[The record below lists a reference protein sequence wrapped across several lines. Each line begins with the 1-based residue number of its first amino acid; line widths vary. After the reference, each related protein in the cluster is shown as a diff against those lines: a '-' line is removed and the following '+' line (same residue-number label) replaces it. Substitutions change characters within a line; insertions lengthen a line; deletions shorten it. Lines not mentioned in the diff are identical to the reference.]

1 MEYTWLVLIIVLII
15 IEALTVN
22 LVTVWGAIGALFAL
36 ITSIFTNNINIQI
49 IVFFLVT
56 TLLLI
61 FTRPF
66 MYKVLKVKKEAT
78 NLDSVIGKI
87 GVTLTDVTNFDGCVM
102 VMGKNWA
109 ARSFNEN
116 IIKKD
121 TKVKILE
128 IKGVKLIVKEVEK

>member
-49 IVFFLVT
+49 IVFFLIT

-87 GVTLTDVTNFDGCVM
+87 GVTLTDVTNFDGRVM
-102 VMGKNWA
+102 VMGK
-109 ARSFNEN
+109 
-116 IIKKD
+116 KC
-121 TKVKILE
+121 
-128 IKGVKLIVKEVEK
+128 

>member
-1 MEYTWLVLIIVLII
+1 ML
-15 IEALTVN
+15 
-22 LVTVWGAIGALFAL
+22 
-36 ITSIFTNNINIQI
+36 
-49 IVFFLVT
+49 
-56 TLLLI
+56 
-61 FTRPF
+61 
-66 MYKVLKVKKEAT
+66 KKEAT

-87 GVTLTDVTNFDGCVM
+87 GVTLTDVTNFDGRVM

-109 ARSFNEN
+109 ARSVNEN

>member
-1 MEYTWLVLIIVLII
+1 
-15 IEALTVN
+15 
-22 LVTVWGAIGALFAL
+22 
-36 ITSIFTNNINIQI
+36 
-49 IVFFLVT
+49 
-56 TLLLI
+56 
-61 FTRPF
+61 

-87 GVTLTDVTNFDGCVM
+87 GVTLTDVTNFDGRVM

-109 ARSFNEN
+109 ARSVNEN

>member
-1 MEYTWLVLIIVLII
+1 MEYMWLVLIIVLLI

-87 GVTLTDVTNFDGCVM
+87 GVTLTDVTNFDGRVM